1 MPQITVTVDD
11 QTYWELRQVAK
22 GRLSAF
28 VNRACLYAIA
38 HCELEPLAYV
48 AYSQGGLGASR
59 EMLKT
64 LDDVKNGVQ
73 TTLIET
79 PTQKAMKRDNQKLK
93 DGTFFDDS
101 NEEWMK
107 RQKEVNE

>member
-11 QTYWELRQVAK
+11 QTYWELKQVAK

-28 VNRACLYAIA
+28 VNRACLYAIG

-64 LDDVKNGVQ
+64 IHDVKNGIQ

-79 PTQKAMKRDNQKLK
+79 PTQKAMRLDNQKLK
-93 DGTFFDDS
+93 DGTFFKGDD
-101 NEEWMK
+101 EE
-107 RQKEVNE
+107 

>member
-11 QTYWELRQVAK
+11 KTYWELRQVAK

-28 VNRACLYAIA
+28 VNRACAYAIG

-48 AYSQGGLGASR
+48 AYAQGGLTASR

-64 LDDVKNGVQ
+64 IDDVNNGVQ
-73 TTLIET
+73 TTLTQT
-79 PTQKAMKRDNQKLK
+79 PTQKAMRRDNQKLK
-93 DGTFFDDS
+93 DGTFFKGDD
-101 NEEWMK
+101 EE
-107 RQKEVNE
+107 